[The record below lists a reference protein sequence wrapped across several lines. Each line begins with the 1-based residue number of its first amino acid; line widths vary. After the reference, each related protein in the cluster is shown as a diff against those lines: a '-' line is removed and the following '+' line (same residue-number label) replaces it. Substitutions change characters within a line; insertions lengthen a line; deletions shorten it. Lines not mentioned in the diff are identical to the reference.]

1 MERVDPGGVPPPAEP
16 AYGVVRARPSVGG
29 TPVIAAQLVN
39 PPTPMPL
46 KLDPEP
52 EPEPEPEPPVMLAN
66 EAAQPGRG
74 MLPEDGY
81 STTALGTAEPDA
93 AAGAAQAN
101 QAARVA
107 QLAQQ
112 QDGAH
117 GPRPSADELVED
129 TSWQSQVKAHE
140 LVEQDHRAREQL
152 GRSN

>member
-29 TPVIAAQLVN
+29 IPVIAAREVSPL
-39 PPTPMPL
+39 PM
-46 KLDPEP
+46 KLEAERLEP
-52 EPEPEPEPPVMLAN
+52 EPEPEPG
-66 EAAQPGRG
+66 AAV
-74 MLPEDGY
+74 
-81 STTALGTAEPDA
+81 
-93 AAGAAQAN
+93 GAAQAN

-117 GPRPSADELVED
+117 GSRPSADELVED

-152 GRSN
+152 GRPN

>member
-29 TPVIAAQLVN
+29 VPVIAAQLVD
-39 PPTPMPL
+39 PPTPVPM
-46 KLDPEP
+46 KLEPERLEP
-52 EPEPEPEPPVMLAN
+52 EPEPD
-66 EAAQPGRG
+66 PG
-74 MLPEDGY
+74 
-81 STTALGTAEPDA
+81 A

-117 GPRPSADELVED
+117 GSRPSADELVED

-152 GRSN
+152 GRPN